1 MAYCSTVLGSS
12 EVLRVDVHRKHRLDS
27 CVFLPD
33 ELVGRHDG
41 ADVRHPRLGENVD
54 LTIISVTSIEL
65 NSSGSRAQKRN
76 ITNSLINYKS
86 RGVMMRLRDRRL
98 YLHNI
103 LMSLGVH
110 SKCWGQL
117 QRKHACPDSI

>member
-41 ADVRHPRLGENVD
+41 AHVRNPRLGEND
-54 LTIISVTSIEL
+54 DFMRERFCIMM
-65 NSSGSRAQKRN
+65 SSS
-76 ITNSLINYKS
+76 SHPHL
-86 RGVMMRLRDRRL
+86 LL
-98 YLHNI
+98 L
-103 LMSLGVH
+103 
-110 SKCWGQL
+110 
-117 QRKHACPDSI
+117 